1 MIKKPKGLLLILIV
15 LLSVILVGCNN
26 LSSSTTTTKD
36 NIADSTTESTEETTT
51 TSNGEAKS
59 YYVATVSNSDKASI
73 SPYFGDKNAPAGFE
87 NVYYS
92 ANTPGGEPTNDE
104 DCKIWL
110 TVKALGKNR
119 IYGLNIIGKY
129 SHVEPLANDVYCIH
143 GVSSDLTVSA
153 STRTLTTANTT
164 LFEEFGHSVTDDGK
178 LVFNWIEQ
186 ADNPIRYIEV
196 TYTVGDTTETKELDA
211 STSQLELAQMTENT
225 VYGIKLQAVGYKSI
239 GKIIEFDA
247 CYMPKPKAVS
257 FPRIE
262 IVTEDFVWPTC
273 DVVNSPD
280 KYWGSGIQNA
290 EYEQCT
296 VLIYNENNEI
306 VYDSTINLD
315 NAQQFLGA
323 KMKIRGNTSAA
334 HHSSDKKYPYKLKLN
349 TKSDLLA
356 TFVDRAEDGKDYAY
370 KDWLLLNYGEESFR
384 VGGDAIADA
393 VGTEWS
399 PEYCY
404 VSLYVNGDYRGLYV
418 LSEAVEVG
426 NGEEG
431 NKSRVDV
438 DRDGYLFECDAYW
451 WNEDLYFNTPMTEK
465 TAMFFTFKYP
475 DSEKMDKT
483 SPKYIYI
490 KEYMTQFEEALN
502 SDDDSYL
509 DYIDLDSFAKWLLV
523 MDYLCITDGGGA
535 NIYLY
540 KEDAT
545 PNSKVTMGPNWD
557 FDSWMGNV
565 KSYAT
570 IRMYWNG
577 CPFYIPYLLE
587 KDSFVEKY
595 NELFY
600 ETKDKLA
607 EYIEDA
613 YSKIDTESHSSLLEY
628 EKLRYGTEVKS
639 FDEVEKQ
646 FNTWLKEHIDWMEN
660 QIK

>member
-1 MIKKPKGLLLILIV
+1 MIKKINILLLSLIL
-15 LLSVILVGCNN
+15 LLSAFLIGCDF
-26 LSSSTTTTKD
+26 LPSTTVTTTT
-36 NIADSTTESTEETTT
+36 STEETTT
-51 TSNGEAKS
+51 ETTTTTASEQENRG
-59 YYVATVSNSDKASI
+59 YYVATVTESSKASVL
-73 SPYFGDKNAPAGFE
+73 PYYGDKSAPNGLE

-92 ANTPGGEPTNDE
+92 TNAPGGEPTNNE
-104 DCKIWL
+104 NVKIWL
-110 TVKALGKNR
+110 TVKPIGKYR
-119 IYGLNIIGKY
+119 IYGLDIIGNY
-129 SHVEPLANDVYCIH
+129 SHVEPLENDVYCIH
-143 GVSSDLTVSA
+143 GVTSDLTVSV
-153 STRTLTTANTT
+153 STRTLTSADNEM
-164 LFEEFGHSVTDDGK
+164 LSDFGHRISEDGK
-178 LVFNWIEQ
+178 LIFSWTPLS
-186 ADNPIRYIEV
+186 DTPLRYIEI
-196 TYTVGDTTETKELDA
+196 TYTAGETSVTEEFDA
-211 STSQLELAQMTENT
+211 STGKAELAKMTENT
-225 VYGIKLQAVGYKSI
+225 KYSVVAQAVGYKNV
-239 GKIIEFDA
+239 GKTVEFDA
-247 CYMPKPKAVS
+247 CYMPEGKNVS

-262 IVTEDFVWPTC
+262 IITENFVWPTC
-273 DVVNSPD
+273 DTVNSPD
-280 KYWGSGIQNA
+280 KYWGSSIINA
-290 EYEQCT
+290 EYEQCK
-296 VLIYNENNEI
+296 VLIYNENNET

-315 NAQQFLGA
+315 EAQQYLGA

-356 TFVDRAEDGKDYAY
+356 PFVDRAEDGKDYAY
-370 KDWLLLNYGEESFR
+370 KDWLLLNYGEESYR
-384 VGGDAIADA
+384 LAGDAVADA

-404 VSLYVNGDYRGLYV
+404 VTLYINGDYRGLYV

-431 NKSRVDV
+431 NKSRIDI

-475 DSEKMDKT
+475 DSQYMDAT

-490 KEYMTQFEEALN
+490 KDYMTQFEEALN

-509 DYIDLDSFAKWLLV
+509 EYIDLDSFAKWLLV

-540 KEDAT
+540 KEDST
-545 PNSKVTMGPNWD
+545 FDSKVTMGPNWD
-557 FDSWMGNV
+557 FDSWMGDA
-565 KSYAT
+565 KSYST

-577 CPFYIPYLLE
+577 CPFYIPYLLK

-600 ETKDKLA
+600 ETKDILQ

-613 YSKIDTESHSSLLEY
+613 YSKIDTEAHNTLLEY